1 MHDSQILLSILAASS
16 LATLFVY
23 RLAYRFC
30 RWRLERI
37 EYLAGHALPEDQVRL
52 NLAPRWA
59 AAWLVRDL
67 LSYISGPSL
76 YKGCAMSVP
85 LGDWKAHS
93 SVGASRRYL
102 TPGFHSPQT
111 SDKEVIPMRIQEKS
125 RCGLVA
131 LNFRVPLQLRR
142 QLRRAAAELDV
153 TMTSLILEAL
163 QEISARVLPGLNSGT
178 ARLSD
183 TAGMQR
189 DP

>member
-1 MHDSQILLSILAASS
+1 
-16 LATLFVY
+16 
-23 RLAYRFC
+23 
-30 RWRLERI
+30 
-37 EYLAGHALPEDQVRL
+37 
-52 NLAPRWA
+52 
-59 AAWLVRDL
+59 
-67 LSYISGPSL
+67 
-76 YKGCAMSVP
+76 
-85 LGDWKAHS
+85 
-93 SVGASRRYL
+93 
-102 TPGFHSPQT
+102 
-111 SDKEVIPMRIQEKS
+111 MRIQEKS

-163 QEISARVLPGLNSGT
+163 QEISARVLPALNAGT